1 MDFGY
6 TPEQNHLRTT
16 IRLFAE
22 KEIRPHVM
30 EWDESQ
36 HFPVDV
42 FRELG
47 QLGVLGAGVSR
58 GARRRGL

>member
-6 TPEQNHLRTT
+6 TPEQNQLRRT
-16 IRLFAE
+16 IREFTEA
-22 KEIRPHVM
+22 EIRPHVM

-36 HFPVDV
+36 EFPLGV

-47 QLGVLGAGVSR
+47 KIGVLGAVFLVQ
-58 GARRRGL
+58 ALV